1 MAGCGLESQMLGIGS
16 PFFDQIVEYAP
27 KGPKGAPKGPKG
39 VSKRPK
45 GTPKGP
51 KGAHKG
57 PKGTPKG
64 PKGAPKGSY
73 CFRRKHASYFKTRSM
88 LSYTF
93 TKFLSYNYKGKS
105 KIGVT
110 HKKWCPNAKY
120 QYKVDLLPK
129 P

>member
-27 KGPKGAPKGPKG
+27 KGPRGAPKGPKG

-73 CFRRKHASYFKTRSM
+73 CFRRKHAS
-88 LSYTF
+88 
-93 TKFLSYNYKGKS
+93 
-105 KIGVT
+105 
-110 HKKWCPNAKY
+110 
-120 QYKVDLLPK
+120 
-129 P
+129 

>member
-1 MAGCGLESQMLGIGS
+1 MAGCGLESQMLGIGG

-27 KGPKGAPKGPKG
+27 KGPKGD
-39 VSKRPK
+39 SKRPK

-73 CFRRKHASYFKTRSM
+73 CFRRKHASQDIVLILEDSVIYVNKRETDQIQRKMTKGGVSPKTQS
-88 LSYTF
+88 
-93 TKFLSYNYKGKS
+93 
-105 KIGVT
+105 
-110 HKKWCPNAKY
+110 
-120 QYKVDLLPK
+120 
-129 P
+129 

>member
-1 MAGCGLESQMLGIGS
+1 MAGCGLESQMLGIGG
-16 PFFDQIVEYAP
+16 PLFDKIVEYAP

-73 CFRRKHASYFKTRSM
+73 CFRRKHASYFNTQEACC
-88 LSYTF
+88 L
-93 TKFLSYNYKGKS
+93 
-105 KIGVT
+105 I
-110 HKKWCPNAKY
+110 H
-120 QYKVDLLPK
+120 
-129 P
+129 

>member
-1 MAGCGLESQMLGIGS
+1 MAGCGLESQMLGIGG

-27 KGPKGAPKGPKG
+27 KGPKGAPKGPKD

-73 CFRRKHASYFKTRSM
+73 CFRRKHASYFDTRSM
-88 LSYTF
+88 LSYTL
-93 TKFLSYNYKGKS
+93 TKLFHTITKENRK
-105 KIGVT
+105 
-110 HKKWCPNAKY
+110 
-120 QYKVDLLPK
+120 
-129 P
+129 